1 MRALVGDVLEYFEL
15 NFELNINE
23 SITKTILGSFYHS
36 YMTFTVTI
44 TVICRTDFYGTN
56 CGVYCKPED
65 SNDGGHYT
73 CLNDGSKQCL
83 PGYVNTST
91 NCITACVPSHGC
103 GKSPLT
109 HTHTHTHTH

>member
-15 NFELNINE
+15 NFELNIND
-23 SITKTILGSFYHS
+23 SITKTILGSVYQS
-36 YMTFTVTI
+36 YMIFRVII
-44 TVICRTDFYGTN
+44 TVICRADFYGTN

-73 CLNDGSKQCL
+73 CLNDGNKQCL

-91 NCITACVPSHGC
+91 NCITGCVPSHGC
-103 GKSPLT
+103 GKSTIHP
-109 HTHTHTHTH
+109 